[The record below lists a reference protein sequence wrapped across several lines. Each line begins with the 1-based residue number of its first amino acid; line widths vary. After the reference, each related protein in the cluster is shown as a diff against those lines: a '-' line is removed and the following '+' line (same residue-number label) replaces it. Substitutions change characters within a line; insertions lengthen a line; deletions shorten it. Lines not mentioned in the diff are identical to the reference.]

1 MFMPGAPP
9 RAGSSAQATPYKTYD
24 FHVGDEGKLA
34 RPDFQTPQ
42 LAIDPLSRPPALMT
56 TAATLEWVA
65 FEWPAE
71 RTVRLR
77 IRETALNFG
86 V

>member
-1 MFMPGAPP
+1 MSVMKVSLPVRIF
-9 RAGSSAQATPYKTYD
+9 S
-24 FHVGDEGKLA
+24 
-34 RPDFQTPQ
+34 TPQ
-42 LAIDPLSRPPALMT
+42 LAIDPLSRAPALMT

-65 FEWPAE
+65 FDWPAE

>member
-1 MFMPGAPP
+1 
-9 RAGSSAQATPYKTYD
+9 
-24 FHVGDEGKLA
+24 
-34 RPDFQTPQ
+34 
-42 LAIDPLSRPPALMT
+42 MT
-56 TAATLEWVA
+56 TSAILEWVA
-65 FEWPAE
+65 LDWPAE